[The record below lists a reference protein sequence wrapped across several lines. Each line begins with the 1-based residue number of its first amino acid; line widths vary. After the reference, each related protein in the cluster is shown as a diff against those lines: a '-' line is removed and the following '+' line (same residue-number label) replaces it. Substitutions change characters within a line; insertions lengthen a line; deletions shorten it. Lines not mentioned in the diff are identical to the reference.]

1 MIFDPAIVQQEFPPA
16 QCETRVEVS
25 VAQAA
30 STRRAG
36 RFAEAA
42 SIAACVLQLHPG
54 DGDAWFELGAANAAL
69 DRRDEARRAFS
80 RALDL
85 QPANDDARLGLANLA
100 WRDGDRDGARRWL
113 SAISPARRG
122 DPDVRELQLA
132 LDQSGRP
139 AASWRID
146 AGAAYSWLTQ
156 DLPGW
161 TEARAT
167 VSRREGEHSIG
178 ASVEYA
184 RHFSVE
190 DVSVEV
196 LATREFGPLVWTFAV
211 GGAPQADFRP
221 EVSARIG
228 AEHYA
233 SNWYAGAAF
242 THAEYAV
249 GPVDKLDLRVARDVS
264 SAVRLRAS
272 AVILSDENDES
283 RAGYGLGVEWRSAPG
298 LVLDAGWSDA
308 PESSDGITVD
318 VRAAILGAT
327 FEVSPDLRVRAGLT
341 HEMRGAYDRTEF
353 SVGLARAW

>member
-1 MIFDPAIVQQEFPPA
+1 MIFDPAIVQQELPPA
-16 QCETRVEVS
+16 RCETRIEVS
-25 VAQAA
+25 VAQAVSA
-30 STRRAG
+30 RRAG

-42 SIAACVLQLHPG
+42 GIAQCVLQLHPD

-69 DRRDEARRAFS
+69 DNRNEARRAFS
-80 RALDL
+80 RTLDL

-100 WRDGDRDGARRWL
+100 WRDGDSAGAQRWL
-113 SAISPARRG
+113 ASISAARQS

-167 VSRREGEHSIG
+167 VTRREGEHSIG
-178 ASVEYA
+178 ASIEYA
-184 RHFSVE
+184 RHFGVEDASVE
-190 DVSVEV
+190 I
-196 LATREFGPLVWTFAV
+196 LATREFGPLVWTLAV

-221 EVSARIG
+221 ELSARIG

-233 SNWYAGAAF
+233 SDWYAGAAF
-242 THAEYAV
+242 THADYAV
-249 GPVDKLDLRVARDVS
+249 GPVDKLDLRVARDVA
-264 SAVRLRAS
+264 SALRLRAS

-283 RAGYGLGVEWRSAPG
+283 RAGYGLGAEWRAAPG

-308 PESSDGITVD
+308 PESSDGVTVD
-318 VRAAILGAT
+318 VRAAALGAS
-327 FEVSPDLRVRAGLT
+327 FEVSPDLRVRAGVT
-341 HEMRGAYDRTEF
+341 QEMRDAYDRTEF